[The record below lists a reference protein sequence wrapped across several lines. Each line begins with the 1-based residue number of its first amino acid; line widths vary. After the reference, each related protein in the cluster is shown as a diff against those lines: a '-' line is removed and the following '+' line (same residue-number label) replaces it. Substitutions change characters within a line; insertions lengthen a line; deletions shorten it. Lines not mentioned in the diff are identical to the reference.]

1 MNSEKPDIPKVQ
13 KQPKSRKA
21 ELKELQCKIEALQKE
36 KDEVFA
42 KLQRVGAD
50 YDNLQKRTA
59 KQIAEAISYE
69 REQIIKSFLPVLDNL
84 ERTLQNAQSAAN
96 VNVLLEGVQM
106 VYDQMLDIL
115 KSHNVEQIKAV
126 GEPFDPALH
135 DAMMPR
141 TENEKEDNIVLEEC
155 QKGYMLNGRVI
166 RHCKVIVN
174 KLTREQP
181 AEQAKDENETNDRDN
196 RYADL

>member
-1 MNSEKPDIPKVQ
+1 MKKKKPETTTEQKHTGEKT
-13 KQPKSRKA
+13 A
-21 ELKELQCKIEALQKE
+21 GTEELQTRIEQLQKE
-36 KDEVFA
+36 KEELFA

-59 KQIAEAISYE
+59 KQIADTTGYE
-69 REQIIKSFLPVLDNL
+69 KEKIIKTFLPVLDNL
-84 ERTLQNAQSAAN
+84 ELTIRNAQSAAN

-106 VYDQMLDIL
+106 VYEQMLGIL

-135 DAMMPR
+135 DAVMPR
-141 TENEKEDNIVLEEC
+141 AENEKEDNIVLEEC

-181 AEQAKDENETNDRDN
+181 AEQAINESEPTDRE
-196 RYADL
+196 